1 MPPRQS
7 RLRAGLFAF
16 ATLIGA
22 VMTVPLST
30 PARAQEPMPVVASF
44 SILGDLLAN
53 VGGDRIAVTVLVG
66 PDGDGHTFQPSPA
79 DARTVANA
87 SIVFMNGVG
96 FEGWMPRLIKAS
108 GTKAT
113 FIEAGAGVP
122 LRAMPEEEAGDHD
135 HDHDHGHD
143 HGEHDPHVWQSVANV
158 KIMVG
163 NIRDGLI
170 AADPAGRSTYEA
182 NTTAYLAKLDALEAE
197 IKAAVAS
204 IPEERRKVITSHDAF
219 GYFAAAYGV
228 SFIAP
233 QGVST
238 ESEANARAVARI
250 IRQIRDQKIPAVFIE
265 NISDP
270 RLVKRIAEE
279 TGAKIGGTL
288 YSDSLSPPDGPAGTY
303 IEMMRHNI
311 RGLSGALSS

>member
-7 RLRAGLFAF
+7 RLRAGLA
-16 ATLIGA
+16 ALASLIGA
-22 VMTVPLST
+22 VMMAPLST

-113 FIEAGAGVP
+113 FVEAGAGIP
-122 LRAMPEEEAGDHD
+122 LRAMPEEEGGD

-143 HGEHDPHVWQSVANV
+143 HGGQDPHVWQSVANV

-182 NTTAYLAKLDALEAE
+182 NTTAYLAQLDALEAE
-197 IKAAVAS
+197 IKAAIAA
-204 IPEERRKVITSHDAF
+204 IPQERRKVITSHDAF

-311 RGLSGALSS
+311 RELSGALSS